1 MPTKEVTFDSEM
13 EEVYRRYLSF
23 KGSEIPI
30 AEIILG
36 DPAYGRRARMPKW
49 NVEVTMLQE
58 PRVALR
64 YWHSWGIPTSREAHR
79 QRAEYFGQLHAEYE
93 RTYQDLVN
101 YALETYGSQGSLI
114 SGVVRD
120 HFPVHVK
127 NRLRFLA
134 TAKTMTSE
142 ARQLHAFLSKTRSPA
157 FA

>member
-1 MPTKEVTFDSEM
+1 MPAKEVTFDGEM
-13 EEVYRRYLSF
+13 EQVYRKYMDRPTN
-23 KGSEIPI
+23 SESL
-30 AEIILG
+30 AETILG

-49 NVEVTMLQE
+49 NMEVNMLQE
-58 PRVALR
+58 PRVALK
-64 YWHSWGIPTSREAHR
+64 YWHSWGIPTSKEAHR
-79 QRAEYFGQLHAEYE
+79 QRAEYFEQLHAEYE

-101 YALETYGSQGSLI
+101 YALETYGSHGSLI

>member
-1 MPTKEVTFDSEM
+1 
-13 EEVYRRYLSF
+13 
-23 KGSEIPI
+23 
-30 AEIILG
+30 
-36 DPAYGRRARMPKW
+36 
-49 NVEVTMLQE
+49 MLTTA
-58 PRVALR
+58 P
-64 YWHSWGIPTSREAHR
+64 EAHR

-134 TAKTMTSE
+134 TAKNMTSD
-142 ARQLHAFLSKTRSPA
+142 ANRLHAFLSKTRSPA
-157 FA
+157 FT